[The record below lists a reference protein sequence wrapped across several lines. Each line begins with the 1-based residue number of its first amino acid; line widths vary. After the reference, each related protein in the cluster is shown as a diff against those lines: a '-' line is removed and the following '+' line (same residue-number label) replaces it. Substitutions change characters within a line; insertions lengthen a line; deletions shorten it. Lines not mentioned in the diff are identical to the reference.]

1 MYIFNYLY
9 LKQSINTDD
18 LKFNIC
24 DTLINYFSTS
34 APRQNFSQIMSFSSF
49 GFLTILSHVRN
60 NNPKILLFCLK
71 ALVKT
76 FYMIPYT

>member
-1 MYIFNYLY
+1 MIPSLTTFLLVPQCKIFVKL
-9 LKQSINTDD
+9 LV
-18 LKFNIC
+18 
-24 DTLINYFSTS
+24 
-34 APRQNFSQIMSFSSF
+34 
-49 GFLTILSHVRN
+49 FLVLDFQPFYTHVRN